1 MWTRFNSL
9 AALLTGIASVLDLK
23 VAGAFTVCLQFA
35 SALPY
40 TLLRNAVRC
49 TLGVQAN
56 SGLCS
61 CKPSRAPQVALY
73 VSPVLSTWDIPIQS
87 NSLSSGLCTVSKV

>member
-1 MWTRFNSL
+1 MSLWTRFNSL

-40 TLLRNAVRC
+40 TLLRNA
-49 TLGVQAN
+49 LGARSVCRLTQVF
-56 SGLCS
+56 
-61 CKPSRAPQVALY
+61 AP
-73 VSPVLSTWDIPIQS
+73 VSLRWLP
-87 NSLSSGLCTVSKV
+87 K